1 MKKIAF
7 IGGGSMS
14 EAMVSGIIAQGLVDR
29 SQIFITNRSDQDR
42 LSYLSNLYG
51 ITASANL
58 EKTIKGADI
67 VVLAVKPKD
76 VAAAM
81 TAAGSYLKEG
91 MLVVSVAAGV
101 DLNSLETLAG
111 KKLPI
116 IRAMPNTSA
125 AVGKSATAVAVNKYA
140 DKSHLEKAREM
151 FETIGLVAVVEEE
164 QLNAVTGLSG
174 SGPAYI
180 YYLVEAMEQSAE
192 EIGLEKETA
201 KQLIIQTIIG
211 AADMLSQSPKT
222 PAALRREVTSP
233 GGTTEAGIKVLE
245 NHNVKEALVSCIVKA
260 TEQAN
265 KLGNQLKGEI
275 QAAKSKVKE
284 ISH

>member
-7 IGGGSMS
+7 IGGGSMA
-14 EAMVSGIIAQGLVDR
+14 EAMLSGIIAKGLVGR
-29 SQIFITNRSDQDR
+29 SQIFVTNRSDQNR

-51 ITASANL
+51 ITASSNL

-81 TAAGSYLKEG
+81 TAAGTYLREG
-91 MLVVSVAAGV
+91 MLLVSVAAGV
-101 DLNSLETLAG
+101 DVQSLEALAG

-125 AVGKSATAVAVNKYA
+125 AVGKSATALAVNEYA
-140 DKSHLEKAREM
+140 EKAHLNKAQEM
-151 FETIGLVAVVEEE
+151 FETIGLTAVVKEE

-180 YYLVEAMEQSAE
+180 YYLAEAMEKSAE

-211 AADMLSQSPKT
+211 AADMLSQSAKT
-222 PAALRREVTSP
+222 PEALRREVTSP

-245 NHNVKEALVSCIVKA
+245 THHVKEALIACIVKA

-265 KLGNQLKGEI
+265 NLGNQLKGEI
-275 QAAKSKVKE
+275 NTAKPEVKG
-284 ISH
+284 ISS